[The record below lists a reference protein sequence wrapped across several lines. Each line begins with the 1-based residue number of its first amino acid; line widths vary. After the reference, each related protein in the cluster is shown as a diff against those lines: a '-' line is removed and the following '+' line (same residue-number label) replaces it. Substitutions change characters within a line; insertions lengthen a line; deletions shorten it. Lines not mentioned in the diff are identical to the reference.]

1 MFQGSQQIK
10 VVCSCVRTL
19 VHFAGFYRQPLS
31 GLLRGFLCLE
41 VCISRSASGIELKI
55 TTFRKSLLYLFVLSF
70 ALFSRKT
77 ENIFAFWVI
86 GSDRSQSQHIAAQA
100 LQKFN
105 MCEFFC
111 ELACFYCEGWDCL
124 WTVVSI
130 YRETL
135 SAVVLP
141 ANTCMKSSFKWKPLD
156 MFIKV

>member
-100 LQKFN
+100 LQKLK
-105 MCEFFC
+105 MCDFFASSHAFIAKAGI
-111 ELACFYCEGWDCL
+111 ACDHWCPYIERHRGL
-124 WTVVSI
+124 L
-130 YRETL
+130 R
-135 SAVVLP
+135 VLP
-141 ANTCMKSSFKWKPLD
+141 THVWKPSLK
-156 MFIKV
+156 ILLTQQ